1 MLPLSV
7 FISIAHFI
15 FVHYRN
21 SYSYMIDLLYNSH
34 IGEKYNG
41 KEQGLNPGPSG
52 YESDS
57 LPMSCWACYVK
68 EERKEGI
75 LLMPTVT

>member
-15 FVHYRN
+15 FVHYIN
-21 SYSYMIDLLYNSH
+21 SYSYMIDLLYNFH

-41 KEQGLNPGPSG
+41 KEQGLNPGPSD
-52 YESDS
+52 YEYGS
-57 LPMSCWACYVK
+57 LPMSRWACYAD
-68 EERKEGI
+68 EERKEHI